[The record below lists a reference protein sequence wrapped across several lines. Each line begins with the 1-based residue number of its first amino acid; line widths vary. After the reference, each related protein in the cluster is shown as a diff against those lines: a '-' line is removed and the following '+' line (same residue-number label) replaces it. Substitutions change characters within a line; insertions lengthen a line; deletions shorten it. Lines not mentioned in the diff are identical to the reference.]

1 MTDATTLVENSWAQV
16 AGLETQFTDT
26 FYARLFTIRPDYK
39 TTLFARTNMKAQA
52 KMLFGMIDVAVK
64 NLRNPTVL
72 IPALQDAGMR
82 HCRYG
87 VRPADYGP
95 VAEALLWT
103 FEKFLGPKFT
113 PEVKAAWIGVYTTIQ
128 TVMTGPCETEEG
140 KRLLE
145 EYDAKYGAPD
155 ATTLVENSWAQVA
168 GLETQFTDTFYAR
181 LFTIRPDYK
190 TTLFARTNMKAQAK
204 MLFGMIDVAV
214 KNLRNPTVL
223 IPALQDAGM
232 RHCRYGVRPADYGPV
247 AEALLWTF
255 EKFLGPKFTPEVKA
269 AWIGVYTTIQTVMT
283 GPCETEEGKR
293 LLAEYD
299 AKYGAPQ
306 GTAGCGC
313 NYQWVQIGVLV
324 AVVGVAA
331 AFILRS
337 RKCRRLCEKGLVQRR
352 HPLIGYISKEACCA
366 VCNAAMRP
374 FASRAAGAC
383 TFSTTGR

>member
-52 KMLFGMIDVAVK
+52 KMLFGMVDVAVK

-155 ATTLVENSWAQVA
+155 AT
-168 GLETQFTDTFYAR
+168 D
-181 LFTIRPDYK
+181 
-190 TTLFARTNMKAQAK
+190 
-204 MLFGMIDVAV
+204 
-214 KNLRNPTVL
+214 
-223 IPALQDAGM
+223 
-232 RHCRYGVRPADYGPV
+232 C
-247 AEALLWTF
+247 
-255 EKFLGPKFTPEVKA
+255 
-269 AWIGVYTTIQTVMT
+269 
-283 GPCETEEGKR
+283 
-293 LLAEYD
+293 
-299 AKYGAPQ
+299 
-306 GTAGCGC
+306 
-313 NYQWVQIGVLV
+313 
-324 AVVGVAA
+324 
-331 AFILRS
+331 
-337 RKCRRLCEKGLVQRR
+337 
-352 HPLIGYISKEACCA
+352 
-366 VCNAAMRP
+366 
-374 FASRAAGAC
+374 
-383 TFSTTGR
+383 

>member
-1 MTDATTLVENSWAQV
+1 MSDATTLVENSWAQV
-16 AGLETQFTDT
+16 AGL
-26 FYARLFTIRPDYK
+26 K
-39 TTLFARTNMKAQA
+39 
-52 KMLFGMIDVAVK
+52 
-64 NLRNPTVL
+64 
-72 IPALQDAGMR
+72 
-82 HCRYG
+82 
-87 VRPADYGP
+87 
-95 VAEALLWT
+95 
-103 FEKFLGPKFT
+103 
-113 PEVKAAWIGVYTTIQ
+113 
-128 TVMTGPCETEEG
+128 
-140 KRLLE
+140 
-145 EYDAKYGAPD
+145 
-155 ATTLVENSWAQVA
+155 
-168 GLETQFTDTFYAR
+168 TQFTDTFYAR

-313 NYQWVQIGVLV
+313 NCQWVQIGVLV
-324 AVVGVAA
+324 AVAGVAA

-337 RKCRRLCEKGLVQRR
+337 RK
-352 HPLIGYISKEACCA
+352 S
-366 VCNAAMRP
+366 
-374 FASRAAGAC
+374 S
-383 TFSTTGR
+383 STL